1 VFNEK
6 EKSGRPLRG
15 RQTGHQPNST
25 FFKSAGRR
33 QFLSVLGREPI
44 EKLWVADLKTIDNP
58 CSIFDIPRMPTRYK
72 MKIAYDGTNY
82 SGWQVQPNHRT
93 VQGEI
98 EQLLS
103 EMTGQKHVRVESSGR
118 TDTGVHARAQVAHF
132 DLEKPIDP
140 KYFQRGLNAQIDR
153 DIRIQTLEKAS
164 PGFHARFSA
173 VGKEYRYFIYN
184 GLVVPPTKRLYR
196 LQEGRSLDIERMRS
210 AAALLVGEHDFAP
223 FAANRKVPIKSTVRT
238 IHSFH
243 VRKHGADITLKV
255 QGNGFLY
262 KMVRGLAGFLVHV
275 GTGRLDPEAALDI
288 LGHGKR
294 TAKVQ
299 TARPQ
304 GLFLWKVFY

>member
-1 VFNEK
+1 
-6 EKSGRPLRG
+6 
-15 RQTGHQPNST
+15 
-25 FFKSAGRR
+25 
-33 QFLSVLGREPI
+33 
-44 EKLWVADLKTIDNP
+44 
-58 CSIFDIPRMPTRYK
+58 MPTRYK

-82 SGWQVQPNHRT
+82 SGWQVQPNLRT

-98 EQLLS
+98 ERLLA
-103 EMTGQKHVRVESSGR
+103 EMAGQQHVRVESSGR
-118 TDTGVHARAQVAHF
+118 TDSGVHARAQVAHF

-153 DIRIQTLEKAS
+153 DIRIQTLEKS
-164 PGFHARFSA
+164 TPDFHARFSA

-196 LQEGRSLDIERMRS
+196 LSEGCPLDVERMRA

-223 FAANRKVPIKSTVRT
+223 FAANRKMPIESTVRT

-243 VRKHGADITLKV
+243 VRKHGADITLEV
-255 QGNGFLY
+255 RGNGFLY
-262 KMVRGLAGFLVHV
+262 KMVRSLAGFLIHV
-275 GTGRLDPEAALDI
+275 GVGRLEPEAALDI
-288 LGHGKR
+288 LAHGKR

-299 TARPQ
+299 TAQPQ